1 MRFLR
6 VFIALVAAW
15 MGLTLLAGCLDD
27 LRYHMACQVPKTI
40 EASRLIGTWRAEY
53 DNYINPDADFVL
65 GTERISGIEEV
76 ILQPDGT
83 YTQRFQSPQ
92 YSYERSGNRWE
103 LINHPSEGQK
113 LVMYDLVYFAQGLK
127 LSQGPLE
134 LFPQRADFSRYQ
146 RLRFETGIEAEK
158 LMVNYPA
165 DGFVYLYPRYC
176 LGKLQLLQMTSS
188 WGDPDALAPV
198 NPMFSRVK

>member
-1 MRFLR
+1 MRFLH
-6 VFIALVAAW
+6 VFTALVVAW

-27 LRYHMACQVPKTI
+27 LRYHAACQVPRTM

-53 DNYINPDADFVL
+53 DNYINPDADFVP

-83 YTQRFQSPQ
+83 YTQRFRSPQ

-103 LINHPSEGQK
+103 LLNHPSEGPK

-127 LSQGPLE
+127 LIEGPLE
-134 LFPQRADFSRYQ
+134 LFPQSADLSRYQ
-146 RLRFETGIEAEK
+146 RLWFETGIEAEK
-158 LMVNYPA
+158 LTVNYPA

-176 LGKLQLLQMTSS
+176 IGKLQLLQMTAVRR
-188 WGDPDALAPV
+188 DPDALAPV
-198 NPMFSRVK
+198 NPMFSKVK